1 MKYLPQVAQS
11 VKNVEAK
18 SQKILGDLF
27 NFKGRINPKDRFGRF
42 TPDGCLN
49 EFMGAAWAQRTYD
62 YIEEFMKNSDPPN
75 EPWFM
80 GPIALYQHKTGTDR
94 GMRHGMEPVLAMIL
108 ILNRKARNNDRCK
121 RVLGYLPD
129 LDLKSS
135 ATKQRD
141 NQNIEGKGRS
151 IRNYHKVI
159 IDNVAENQGFTKHI
173 VLPLHIG
180 DQVKRVRMFFPVACC
195 LGDLKNG
202 DTLTGR
208 YGVQ

>member
-1 MKYLPQVAQS
+1 MQ
-11 VKNVEAK
+11 E
-18 SQKILGDLF
+18 G
-27 NFKGRINPKDRFGRF
+27 
-42 TPDGCLN
+42 
-49 EFMGAAWAQRTYD
+49 
-62 YIEEFMKNSDPPN
+62 
-75 EPWFM
+75 
-80 GPIALYQHKTGTDR
+80 
-94 GMRHGMEPVLAMIL
+94 
-108 ILNRKARNNDRCK
+108 
-121 RVLGYLPD
+121 LPD

-173 VLPLHIG
+173 VLPLRIG

-202 DTLTGR
+202 DTLTGI